1 MKKILF
7 VCKGNICRSPMAEYV
22 FKDWLKKENLQ
33 KYFFVASAGTSNE
46 EVGKEMH
53 YGTKRKLEEMGID
66 FGKHKARKID
76 KKDYKKYDYI
86 IVMEQSNIGE
96 VKNIVGDDEEN
107 KIYRL
112 LDFSNSPRDIA
123 DPWYTGNFDKT
134 YYDIL
139 EGVQYFLEYLKKNI
153 KE

>member
-1 MKKILF
+1 
-7 VCKGNICRSPMAEYV
+7 
-22 FKDWLKKENLQ
+22 
-33 KYFFVASAGTSNE
+33 
-46 EVGKEMH
+46 MH

>member
-46 EVGKEMH
+46 EAGNEMH

-66 FGKHKARKID
+66 FGKHKAQKMN

-86 IVMEQSNIGE
+86 IVMEKSNIDE
-96 VKNIVGDDEEN
+96 VKNIVGDDVEN
-107 KIYRL
+107 KIHRL